1 MLTTSVSGGG
11 LFRPRLA
18 RARASAAPDGRWRG
32 PQPPSM
38 GSGAGLS
45 CPRRPP
51 GLGPQARPPG
61 TRGQLDAGERCR
73 PRLPA
78 GQFDPSRRGGGG
90 GRKGSIGASTIA
102 GGAGSGFC
110 GAGLSRPR
118 WARAQASAALDG
130 CWHGLGCWTGADA
143 GLGRPLRAR
152 AQASFA
158 LDGRGRGRRASAA
171 LDDRQDSGQGRRD
184 ALAGFGT
191 LGHSWAQGQADVG
204 RERVVGARLWL
215 ESCCCFCDKP
225 RSDYFT

>member
-38 GSGAGLS
+38 GSGAGLC
-45 CPRRPP
+45 CPRRLP
-51 GLGPQARPPG
+51 GLGPRPPG

-90 GRKGSIGASTIA
+90 GRKGSVGASTIA

-118 WARAQASAALDG
+118 WARARASAALDG
-130 CWHGLGCWTGADA
+130 WTGADA

-152 AQASFA
+152 ARASFA

-171 LDDRQDSGQGRRD
+171 LDDRQDSDLGPRPPRR
-184 ALAGFGT
+184 
-191 LGHSWAQGQADVG
+191 VG
-204 RERVVGARLWL
+204 RFWDSWPQLGAGAGRCGAGEGGWSTTLA
-215 ESCCCFCDKP
+215 
-225 RSDYFT
+225 

>member
-38 GSGAGLS
+38 GSGAGLC

-51 GLGPQARPPG
+51 GLGPRPPG
-61 TRGQLDAGERCR
+61 TSGQLDAGERCR

-90 GRKGSIGASTIA
+90 GRKGSVGAFTIA
-102 GGAGSGFC
+102 GRAGSGFC

-118 WARAQASAALDG
+118 WARARASAAL
-130 CWHGLGCWTGADA
+130 HGRGPRLHSTGAGTDLGCWTGADA

-152 AQASFA
+152 ARASFA

-171 LDDRQDSGQGRRD
+171 LDDRQDSDLGPRPPGRVCRFWD
-184 ALAGFGT
+184 SWPQLGAGAGRCGAGEGGWSTTLA
-191 LGHSWAQGQADVG
+191 
-204 RERVVGARLWL
+204 
-215 ESCCCFCDKP
+215 
-225 RSDYFT
+225 